1 MPLSVADFAALGNT
15 PITIKSWFF
24 PNVYLRM
31 DGAGVT
37 TFSGSG
43 AGTVNCQFGAG
54 PLEKFKLRP
63 QADGS
68 FSFESVTWPNVYLR
82 MDGAEVPPIPGGPG
96 GGTVNCQFGA
106 DTHEKFK
113 LHQQADGSF
122 AFESAA
128 IFPNVYLRMV
138 AHDVKAATNNGGGI
152 VNCQVHNG
160 NGIFGPDNA
169 GHERF
174 ILDVAN

>member
-1 MPLSVADFAALGNT
+1 MPLSLADFAALGDT

-31 DGAGVT
+31 DGAEVT
-37 TFSGSG
+37 SFSGSG
-43 AGTVNCQFGAG
+43 SGTVNCQFGAG
-54 PLEKFKLRP
+54 PLEKYRLHRH
-63 QADGS
+63 ADGS

-82 MDGAEVPPIPGGPG
+82 MDGAGLVPGGSG

-113 LHQQADGSF
+113 LFPQSGDSF
-122 AFESAA
+122 SFESATV
-128 IFPNVYLRMV
+128 FPGVFLRMV
-138 AHDVKAATNNGGGI
+138 ADRVTAATNEGGGI
-152 VNCQVHNG
+152 ANCQYLEDATR
-160 NGIFGPDNA
+160 FGPNGGA
-169 GHERF
+169 HERF